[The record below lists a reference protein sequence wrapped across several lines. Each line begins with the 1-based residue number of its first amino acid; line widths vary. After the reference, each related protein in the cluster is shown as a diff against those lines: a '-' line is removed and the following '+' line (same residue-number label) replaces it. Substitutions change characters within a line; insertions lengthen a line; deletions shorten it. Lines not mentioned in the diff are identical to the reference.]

1 MGRKTK
7 FLSAKDAKDAKK
19 SFLPSFA
26 YFASFADRKAPS
38 DLCGDSR

>member
-1 MGRKTK
+1 MGRKTE

-26 YFASFADRKAPS
+26 SFADRKAPS